1 MLAAKNITYKIGQ
14 KTLLDDVSVAFEPAK
29 LNLIIGPNGAGKST
43 LIKVLCNQQVSGQG
57 TVSYDGK
64 EINKFSVAAL
74 AQRRAVLS
82 QNIELAF
89 PLTVEEV
96 VMMGRY
102 PHFSGQPEQKDFTAC
117 KEAMTFFDVAAMA
130 DRNYMTLSG
139 GEKQRVHFARV
150 VAQIWYPQKEGS
162 RYLIL
167 DEPLTF
173 LDVYYQFDFMYKV
186 MELIKQQDVV
196 VVGVVHDLNL
206 AARFADKVV
215 LVCNGK
221 ILADGSKKEVLIK
234 ENIKAAYHMEAD
246 ISTHKG
252 KMQLFF

>member
-1 MLAAKNITYKIGQ
+1 MLAASNITYKIGA
-14 KTLLDDVSVAFEPAK
+14 KTLLDDVSVAFEPGK

-43 LIKVLCNQQVSGQG
+43 LIKVLCNQQVAAKGKV
-57 TVSYDGK
+57 TYDGK
-64 EINKFSVAAL
+64 DIHQFSVADL
-74 AQRRAVLS
+74 AKRRAVLS

-102 PHFSGQPEQKDFTAC
+102 PHFSGKPQAQDLKAC
-117 KEAMTFFDVAAMA
+117 SEAMDFFDVAGMA
-130 DRNYMTLSG
+130 NRNYMTLSG

-150 VAQIWYPQKEGS
+150 VAQIWYPPSEGS

-173 LDVYYQFDFMYKV
+173 LDVFYQFDFMYKV
-186 MELIKQQDVV
+186 VELIKQQGVV

-206 AARFADKVV
+206 AARFADQVT

-221 ILADGSKKEVLIK
+221 ILANGSKEEVLSK
-234 ENIKAAYHMEAD
+234 TNIKAAYHMEAD
-246 ISTHKG
+246 ISTHNG